1 MSMSAEPISA
11 DEELERRIDH
21 EAMLLHTVQTPEER
35 RMVWKTLKSLI
46 AQRSPARIAEM
57 EDAIL

>member
-1 MSMSAEPISA
+1 MNAEAIPA

-35 RMVWKTLKSLI
+35 RMVWETLKALV